1 MINPSSLWFLAGMLV
16 CAGGTGTP
24 AGPDKLSIT
33 QAVQLALANS
43 PDLQAAEQ
51 RLEAAQARV
60 GMARSRYLPQVSFNG
75 IAKLGLA
82 GATNGLALLGLPAS
96 PFYRNLAEAANVNQD
111 IFDFGRTRHATSVAR
126 AEVEATKQEL
136 AGTRLRVEEQAR
148 VAFLRVLSAQRVIQV
163 RQQAL
168 RERQGVERKT
178 QKFFQAGLSS
188 KLAANLAELGLR
200 GAELAV
206 AQARDDEQAA
216 WAALFAALGRP
227 EGTHYDLV
235 EPQFTLAPP
244 DRLTS
249 EIDRA
254 LVTRPDLRALEAEL
268 EAQQQ
273 RVEYAQSL
281 RHPVLLGVFSGGY
294 ARFAELT
301 AARLMAGGLGLFA
314 PLYTGGGLEA
324 QVKAEQRT
332 LAALRAQYASRLL
345 GVRVEVS
352 RAHAELLKALDSA
365 QANQQI
371 VAYAEEA
378 LRLAQTRYGAQLT
391 SFVELLTAEAST
403 EQARAEYAQ
412 ALYNYQISRAHLS
425 TAVGLEP

>member
-1 MINPSSLWFLAGMLV
+1 MAPRTQWFLAGMLLCV
-16 CAGGTGTP
+16 AGTGTP
-24 AGPDKLSIT
+24 AEPEQLTIT

-60 GMARSRYLPQVSFNG
+60 GMARSRYFPQLSFNG

-96 PFYRNLAEAANVNQD
+96 PFYRNLAEAVNVNQD
-111 IFDFGRTRHATSVAR
+111 IFDFGRTRHATGVAR
-126 AEVEATKQEL
+126 AEVEAAKQEL
-136 AGTRLRVEEQAR
+136 AGTRFRVEERAR
-148 VAFLRVLSAQRVIQV
+148 VAFLRVLSARRVSHV
-163 RQQAL
+163 RQEAL

-178 QKFFQAGLSS
+178 QEFFQAGLSS
-188 KLAANLAELGLR
+188 KLDANLAKVGLR

-206 AQARDDEQAA
+206 AQARDHEQAA
-216 WAALFAALGRP
+216 WAALFAALGWP

-244 DRLTS
+244 DHLTS
-249 EIDRA
+249 EIDQA
-254 LVTRPDLRALEAEL
+254 LVTRPDLRALQAEL
-268 EAQQQ
+268 EAQQE
-273 RVEYAQSL
+273 RVEYAQGL
-281 RHPVLLGVFSGGY
+281 RRPILLGVFSGGY
-294 ARFAELT
+294 ARFEEPT
-301 AARLMAGGLGLFA
+301 AAQLMSGGLGLVA

-324 QVKAEQRT
+324 QVKAERHA
-332 LAALRAQYASRLL
+332 LDGLRAWYASRVLEA
-345 GVRVEVS
+345 RVEVS
-352 RAHAELLKALDSA
+352 RAHADLLKALDSA

-371 VAYAEEA
+371 AGYAEEA
-378 LRLAQTRYGAQLT
+378 LRLAQTRYTVQLT

-412 ALYNYQISRAHLS
+412 AVYNYQISRTRLN

>member
-1 MINPSSLWFLAGMLV
+1 MANRRTQWCLAGMLLCV
-16 CAGGTGTP
+16 GGTGTP
-24 AGPDKLSIT
+24 AEPELTIT

-51 RLEAAQARV
+51 RLQAAQARV
-60 GMARSRYLPQVSFNG
+60 EMARSRYFPQVSFNG

-82 GATNGLALLGLPAS
+82 GATNGLGLLGLPAS
-96 PFYRNLAEAANVNQD
+96 PFYRNLAEAGNVNQD
-111 IFDFGRTRHATSVAR
+111 IFDFGRTRHATAVGR
-126 AEVEATKQEL
+126 AEAEAAKQEL
-136 AGTRLRVEEQAR
+136 AETRLRVAEQAK
-148 VAFLRVLSAQRVIQV
+148 VAFLRVLSAQRVSQV
-163 RQQAL
+163 RQQGL

-178 QKFFQAGLSS
+178 QEFFQAGLSS
-188 KLAANLAELGLR
+188 KLDANLAEVGLR

-244 DRLTS
+244 DHLTS
-249 EIDRA
+249 EIDQA
-254 LVTRPDLRALEAEL
+254 LVTRPDLRALQAEL

-281 RHPVLLGVFSGGY
+281 RRPVLLGVFSGGY

-301 AARLMAGGLGLFA
+301 AAQLMAGGLGLVA

-324 QVKAEQRT
+324 QVKAERHT
-332 LAALRAQYASRLL
+332 LDALRARYACRVLE
-345 GVRVEVS
+345 VRVEVS

-371 VAYAEEA
+371 AAYAEEA
-378 LRLAQTRYGAQLT
+378 LRLAQTRYRAQLT

-412 ALYNYQISRAHLS
+412 AVYNYQISRAHLN

>member
-1 MINPSSLWFLAGMLV
+1 MAPRTQWFLAGMLLCV
-16 CAGGTGTP
+16 TGTGTP
-24 AGPDKLSIT
+24 AEPERLTIT

-60 GMARSRYLPQVSFNG
+60 GMARSRYFPQLSFNG

-96 PFYRNLAEAANVNQD
+96 PFYRNLAEAVNVNQD
-111 IFDFGRTRHATSVAR
+111 IFDFGRTRHATGVAR
-126 AEVEATKQEL
+126 AEVEAAKQEL
-136 AGTRLRVEEQAR
+136 AGTRFRVEERAR
-148 VAFLRVLSAQRVIQV
+148 VAFLRVLSARRVSHV
-163 RQQAL
+163 RQEAL

-178 QKFFQAGLSS
+178 QEFFQAGLSS
-188 KLAANLAELGLR
+188 KLDANLAEVGLR
-200 GAELAV
+200 SAELAV
-206 AQARDDEQAA
+206 AQAGNDEQAA
-216 WAALFAALGRP
+216 WAALFGALGRP

-244 DRLTS
+244 SQLTL
-249 EIDRA
+249 EIDQA
-254 LVTRPDLRALEAEL
+254 LVTRPDLRALQAEL
-268 EAQQQ
+268 EAQQE
-273 RVEYAQSL
+273 RVEYAQGL
-281 RHPVLLGVFSGGY
+281 RRPILLGVFSGGY
-294 ARFAELT
+294 ARFEEPT
-301 AARLMAGGLGLFA
+301 AAQLMSGGLGLVA

-324 QVKAEQRT
+324 QVKAERHA
-332 LAALRAQYASRLL
+332 LAGLRARYASRVLEA
-345 GVRVEVS
+345 RVEVS
-352 RAHAELLKALDSA
+352 HAHAELLKALDSA

-371 VAYAEEA
+371 AGYAEEA
-378 LRLAQTRYGAQLT
+378 LRLAQTRYTVQLT

-412 ALYNYQISRAHLS
+412 AVYNYQISRTRLN

>member
-1 MINPSSLWFLAGMLV
+1 MLNQSTIWSLAGMLV
-16 CAGGTGTP
+16 CVVASGTP
-24 AGPDKLSIT
+24 AEPEQLTIT

-43 PDLQAAEQ
+43 PDLRAAEQ
-51 RLEAAQARV
+51 RVESAQARV
-60 GMARSRYLPQVSFNG
+60 GMARSRYFPQVSFNG

-96 PFYRNLAEAANVNQD
+96 PFYRNLADAVNVNQD
-111 IFDFGRTRHATSVAR
+111 IFDFGRTRHATAVAR
-126 AEVEATKQEL
+126 AEAEAARQEL
-136 AGTRLRVEEQAR
+136 AGTRLRVEEQAKI
-148 VAFLRVLSAQRVIQV
+148 AFLRVLSAQRVIQV

-178 QKFFQAGLSS
+178 QEFFQAGLSS
-188 KLAANLAELGLR
+188 KLNANLAEVGLR

-206 AQARDDEQAA
+206 AQARDDEQEA

-249 EIDRA
+249 EIDQA
-254 LVTRPDLRALEAEL
+254 LLTGPDLRALQAEL

-281 RHPVLLGVFSGGY
+281 RRPVLLGVFSGGY
-294 ARFAELT
+294 ARFAEPT
-301 AARLMAGGLGLFA
+301 AAQLMAGGLGLFA

-324 QVKAEQRT
+324 QVKVEQRA
-332 LAALRAQYASRLL
+332 LDALRAQYASRLL

-352 RAHAELLKALDSA
+352 HAHAELLKALDSA

-371 VAYAEEA
+371 AAYAEEA
-378 LRLAQTRYGAQLT
+378 LRLAQTRYRAQLT

-412 ALYNYQISRAHLS
+412 AVYNYQISRAHLN

>member
-16 CAGGTGTP
+16 CAGGTGTS

-136 AGTRLRVEEQAR
+136 AGTRLRVEEQAK

-168 RERQGVERKT
+168 RERQSIERKA
-178 QKFFQAGLSS
+178 QEFFQAGLSS
-188 KLAANLAELGLR
+188 KLDANLVEVGLR
-200 GAELAV
+200 GAELAL
-206 AQARDDEQAA
+206 AQARDDEQEA
-216 WAALFAALGRP
+216 WAELFAALGRP

-235 EPQFTLAPP
+235 EPQFTLASP
-244 DRLTS
+244 DRLPS
-249 EIDRA
+249 EIDQA
-254 LVTRPDLRALEAEL
+254 LVTRPDLRALQAEL

-281 RHPVLLGVFSGGY
+281 RRPVLLGVFSGGY
-294 ARFAELT
+294 ARFEELT
-301 AARLMAGGLGLFA
+301 AAQLMAGGLGLVA

-324 QVKAEQRT
+324 QVRAERHA
-332 LAALRAQYASRLL
+332 LDALRARYASRIL

-352 RAHAELLKALDSA
+352 RARADLLKALDSA
-365 QANQQI
+365 QASQQI
-371 VAYAEEA
+371 AAYAEEA
-378 LRLAQTRYGAQLT
+378 LRLAQTRYRAQLT

-403 EQARAEYAQ
+403 EQARADYAQ
-412 ALYNYQISRAHLS
+412 AVYNYQISRAHLN